1 MNPLGYV
8 KEHPYMSG
16 GLIVGA
22 IILFLIL
29 RGGGSSGTAA
39 TSATGGDIYS
49 AQAAAQTAT
58 NQINAQLQGQQA
70 TIGGQ
75 IQLAT
80 IGASRDLS
88 LADLQTQLGLAQ
100 INAGQQ
106 VTDLANTLTA
116 NVAIKNIQGETDKAT
131 IAANQSIETTSILAD
146 YLKTSAFYNFK
157 SNEANTNAA
166 VTLATSCHGIGCWF

>member
-1 MNPLGYV
+1 
-8 KEHPYMSG
+8 MSG

-22 IILFLIL
+22 IILFLLL

-116 NVAIKNIQGETDKAT
+116 NVALKNIQSQTDQAA
-131 IAANQSIETTSILAD
+131 IAGQTQIGVTGL
-146 YLKTSAFYNFK
+146 L
-157 SNEANTNAA
+157 TNALVQQSNNNA
-166 VTLATSCHGIGCWF
+166 SVAISAQQTAAQVATSCHGIGCWF